1 MARCYLYS
9 KANFPTTITYDGKKL
24 ILPPNARNVVFAD
37 DKKLGNL
44 PAHVIKVVAKS
55 ATPETNNVVKKEK

>member
-9 KANFPTTITYDGKKL
+9 KANFPITITYDGNKL

-37 DKKLGNL
+37 DQKLGIL
-44 PAHVIKVVAKS
+44 PTNVIKVVAK
-55 ATPETNNVVKKEK
+55 ETTAPRNIVKKEK

>member
-37 DKKLGNL
+37 DQKLGDL
-44 PAHVIKVVAKS
+44 PVHVIKVVTKS
-55 ATPETNNVVKKEK
+55 AVPAANNVVKKEK